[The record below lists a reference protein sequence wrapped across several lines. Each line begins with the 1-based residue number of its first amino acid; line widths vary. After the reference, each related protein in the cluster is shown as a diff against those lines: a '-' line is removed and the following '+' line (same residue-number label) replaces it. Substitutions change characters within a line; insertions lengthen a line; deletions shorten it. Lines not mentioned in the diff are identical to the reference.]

1 MFSFIHSTGHDL
13 NINLIT
19 HYYSTRGS
27 QSFKLSLHK
36 FNFISTMLSFYDT
49 VLRQWNQ
56 LPNNLSIITDL
67 NKFLHAI
74 CRIDIT
80 T

>member
-1 MFSFIHSTGHDL
+1 MFSFIHSTGQDL
-13 NINLIT
+13 SINLII
-19 HYYSTRGS
+19 HSYSTRGS

-36 FNFISTMLSFYDT
+36 FNFTSTMLSFYGT
-49 VLRQWNQ
+49 VPRQRNQ

-74 CRIDIT
+74 RHIDIT